1 MKTIKNISLF
11 CGIVFSIFF
20 VSFMALAWSAPSSA
34 PTGGNVAIPINE
46 GSIAQIKTGPLEVQ
60 GLFIAQSNV
69 GIGTTSP
76 RAKLTIADG
85 GSPMGARFLDIGDD
99 TYLTN
104 IDLANTLGI
113 YGIQDNTRSRLKL
126 GSTGGII
133 SGYNNNIGINKA
145 LPAYRLD
152 VNGTGRFTGAVI
164 VGNPTLDSHAA
175 TKEYVDNNSGGLPTG
190 GTNGSILVMTNDG
203 PMWDNNLTWQGS
215 THTIY
220 ECAKIGG
227 TVFDTGTTGTI
238 CRYPSGTV
246 PSGWEQADN
255 WARYYPTTWGGDYC
269 GRYVDG
275 PGTGE
280 FSNNKV
286 THHFPNGNYGGCRPN
301 CASVPDG
308 RWALHWSG
316 GCIKDEDVGTT
327 YLDHVTTNRV
337 EVGIY

>member
-20 VSFMALAWSAPSSA
+20 VSFMVLAWSAPSSA

-46 GSIAQIKTGPLEVQ
+46 SSVAQIKTGPLEVQ

-76 RAKLTIADG
+76 RAKLTIADN

-99 TYLTN
+99 VYLTD

-113 YGIQDNTRSRLKL
+113 YGIQDITRSRLKL

-133 SGYNNNIGINKA
+133 SGYNNNIGINRA

-175 TKEYVDNNSGGLPTG
+175 TK
-190 GTNGSILVMTNDG
+190 
-203 PMWDNNLTWQGS
+203 
-215 THTIY
+215 
-220 ECAKIGG
+220 K
-227 TVFDTGTTGTI
+227 
-238 CRYPSGTV
+238 
-246 PSGWEQADN
+246 
-255 WARYYPTTWGGDYC
+255 
-269 GRYVDG
+269 YVDG
-275 PGTGE
+275 LQSGWTPPTGFIGI
-280 FSNNKV
+280 FSEGCPAGWTRV
-286 THHFPNGNYGGCRPN
+286 T
-301 CASVPDG
+301 
-308 RWALHWSG
+308 
-316 GCIKDEDVGTT
+316 E
-327 YLDHVTTNRV
+327 LDNRV
-337 EVGIY
+337 PWGSETYGDVSLQGSHTHGNDGFYYRCDTSPRTCPESNIPAYSVIWCRKI